1 MRLKFMH
8 TQTSIDIYRGK
19 EVDFSGCLEELHVK
33 GKDCSIVPE
42 PPATA
47 AHALSQEK
55 ATEDGPAQD
64 TARRPL
70 QGFSCLNHHGSTSR
84 KEDVSKETVEAF
96 HQGGCMKALKLVR
109 VTKSS
114 SLDNVEK
121 GSHPAHWE
129 PMSSA
134 PVVVSRGLE

>member
-1 MRLKFMH
+1 MFVMLEAFYILLVEVKFLMEKKA
-8 TQTSIDIYRGK
+8 DIYRGK

-33 GKDCSIVPE
+33 GKDCSI
-42 PPATA
+42 
-47 AHALSQEK
+47 
-55 ATEDGPAQD
+55 G
-64 TARRPL
+64 PL